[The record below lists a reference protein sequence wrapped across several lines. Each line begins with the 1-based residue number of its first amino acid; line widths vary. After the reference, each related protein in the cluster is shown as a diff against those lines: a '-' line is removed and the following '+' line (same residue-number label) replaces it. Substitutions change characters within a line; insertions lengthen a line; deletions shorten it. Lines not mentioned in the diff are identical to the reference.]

1 MEEKKQRSLALAI
14 KFVDGKTASQMKVEG
29 LNHFEVIG
37 LLMFQIL
44 TTFGGMKKETIKK
57 GG

>member
-14 KFVDGKTASQMKVEG
+14 KFVDGKAASQMKVEG
-29 LNHFEVIG
+29 LNPFEVMG
-37 LLMFQIL
+37 LLIFQIL

-57 GG
+57 G